1 MSDPQRHVVPADI
14 AEQMFPQHHPDS
26 YHPAYDFS
34 PPSITWLVG
43 PIDCAECE
51 GHGEI
56 TYPEWEGEFERC
68 QDCDGL
74 GYPPTVEIV
83 SYGTIPST
91 GAHYPLARPHGVV
104 KLGKP
109 VPIVSMSQANAD
121 DYIEDVFILAP
132 VGNGTRPVRVDR
144 TAGVEYVMSN
154 IGPCSPG
161 QVAYPIE
168 VVS

>member
-1 MSDPQRHVVPADI
+1 MTQRHVVPADI
-14 AEQMFPQHHPDS
+14 AEQMFPTYVISSMDGK
-26 YHPAYDFS
+26 YHQLP
-34 PPSITWLVG
+34 TVRWLVG
-43 PIDCAECE
+43 PIDCETCDGSGNAQVY
-51 GHGEI
+51 GRNS
-56 TYPEWEGEFERC
+56 PPC

-74 GYPPTVEIV
+74 GYPPTIEIV
-83 SYGTIPST
+83 SERLVWTRGQPFT
-91 GAHYPLARPHGVV
+91 AHGVV

-109 VPIVSMSQANAD
+109 VPIVGMSQANAD
-121 DYIEDVFILAP
+121 DYTEDVFILAP